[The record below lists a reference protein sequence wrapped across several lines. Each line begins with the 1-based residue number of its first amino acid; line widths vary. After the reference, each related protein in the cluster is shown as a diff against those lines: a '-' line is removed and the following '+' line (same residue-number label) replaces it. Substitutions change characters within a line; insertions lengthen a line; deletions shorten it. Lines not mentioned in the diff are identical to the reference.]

1 MAQEKPTVS
10 DKIKDTL
17 GTIVMIALI
26 GGFLFLHFGLG
37 LVTSGLST
45 VAYVAG
51 TRTEAVVTKVD
62 VTRPAG
68 EDADE
73 LGATA
78 VYADADGH
86 GHEVF
91 VLGEQTLNQHVPVA
105 YLPFRPDFSIV
116 IKDYETS
123 LPITIFGCAIS
134 LGILLLVAVGILR
147 AVFSRKKP
155 DKVSEPIVDSTPPF
169 GAP

>member
-1 MAQEKPTVS
+1 MAQEKPTVREKFL
-10 DKIKDTL
+10 DIL
-17 GTIVMIALI
+17 GTVVMIALI

-37 LVTSGLST
+37 LVTSGLAT

-51 TRTEAVVTKVD
+51 TRTEAVVTKVN

-78 VYADADGH
+78 VYRDTDGH

-123 LPITIFGCAIS
+123 LPITIVGCAIS
-134 LGILLLVAVGILR
+134 LGIFLLIGVAILR
-147 AVFSRKKP
+147 AVFSKKKP
-155 DKVSEPIVDSTPPF
+155 DKVSGPTVDSTPPF
-169 GAP
+169 MAT